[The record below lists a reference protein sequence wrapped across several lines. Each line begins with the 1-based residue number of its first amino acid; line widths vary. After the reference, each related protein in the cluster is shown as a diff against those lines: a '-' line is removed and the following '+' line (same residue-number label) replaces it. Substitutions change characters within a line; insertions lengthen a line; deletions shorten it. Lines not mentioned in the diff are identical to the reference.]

1 MAADIQ
7 LHWFQFNFLNEP
19 SQRLKLS
26 RPWEFENR
34 KLDGYIGEA
43 TFQLQEQEI
52 SAKDTALPAPRNGG
66 TSDIRSQFNT
76 ATPAY

>member
-26 RPWEFENR
+26 RPGEFENR

-43 TFQLQEQEI
+43 NSLAAGAGNLSQRHHFPST
-52 SAKDTALPAPRNGG
+52 KKWG
-66 TSDIRSQFNT
+66 TLGILS
-76 ATPAY
+76 